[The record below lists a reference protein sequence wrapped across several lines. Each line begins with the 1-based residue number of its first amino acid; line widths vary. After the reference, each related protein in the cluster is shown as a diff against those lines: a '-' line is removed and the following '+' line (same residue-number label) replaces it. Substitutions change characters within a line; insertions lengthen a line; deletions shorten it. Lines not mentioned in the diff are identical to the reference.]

1 MLDVTSSISIA
12 RFEPW
17 TEREGGGQMRSGKRV
32 AKRGLLQRRDGREV
46 VATTIHRLS
55 NWSSIDVPVGRI
67 AVVFRRSA

>member
-1 MLDVTSSISIA
+1 MPDVTSSVSIA

-17 TEREGGGQMRSGKRV
+17 TGREGGGQMRSGKRV
-32 AKRGLLQRRDGREV
+32 AKRALLQRRDGREV
-46 VATTIHRLS
+46 VATTVHRLS